1 MKYGL
6 AGVLSDRTIHFL
18 SNHTTLNSKL
28 AKSHKNTETSKM
40 DSSPIMFTS
49 RKFPVSRVS

>member
-18 SNHTTLNSKL
+18 SNHTSKL

-40 DSSPIMFTS
+40 DSSPIM
-49 RKFPVSRVS
+49 